1 MRRLVQ
7 PGPAHPERIESFE
20 GRSRRLEFSLE
31 AGLTLNEAL
40 TGKLVADGMK
50 SAAIVFEGGAL
61 SPFNYVMPG
70 PPTDDTHVAYFSAP
84 RSPPG
89 ETVVEIAN
97 ATFGW
102 RDGEPFVHCHGAWI
116 EEGTQRRGGHM
127 LPHETTIARS
137 TMARAW
143 ALPDVAIAAD
153 PDPETNF
160 TLFHP
165 VPTRAATEGDR
176 TIVARIRPNEDIT
189 TAIESIARRH
199 QMSAAI
205 VRGSLGS
212 LIGARF
218 ADGGRVTDHATEV
231 LVRSGHVHDGVAV
244 LDMLVV
250 DMQGLVHEGRLVR
263 GDNPVCITFE
273 LVLEAA
279 SARTLSQHR

>member
-20 GRSRRLEFSLE
+20 GRSRRLEFSLQ
-31 AGLTLNEAL
+31 AGRTLNEAL
-40 TGKLVADGMK
+40 TRPLVDAGMK

-61 SPFNYVMPG
+61 GPFSYVMPG
-70 PPTDDTHVAYFSAP
+70 PPDDDSHVAYFSAP

-102 RDGEPFVHCHGAWI
+102 RDGKPFVHCHGAWI
-116 EEGTQRRGGHM
+116 EEGTHRRGGHM

-137 TMARAW
+137 TIVHAW
-143 ALPDVAIAAD
+143 ALPDVAIEAD

-165 VPTRAATEGDR
+165 VPGGPAMEGDR

-189 TAIESIARRH
+189 LAIETIARRH
-199 QMSAAI
+199 HMSAAI

-212 LIGARF
+212 LIGAHF
-218 ADGGRVTDHATEV
+218 DDGSNVTDHATEV
-231 LVRSGHVHDGVAV
+231 LVHSGHVHDGVAV

-250 DMQGLVHEGRLVR
+250 DMHGMVHEGRLVR

-279 SARTLSQHR
+279 

>member
-7 PGPAHPERIESFE
+7 PGPVHPERIESFE
-20 GRSRRLEFSLE
+20 GRSRRLEFSLQ

-40 TGKLVADGMK
+40 TRPLVAAGMK
-50 SAAIVFEGGAL
+50 SAVIVFEGGVL
-61 SPFNYVMPG
+61 GPFSYVMPG
-70 PPTDDTHVAYFSAP
+70 PPTDDAHIAYFIAP
-84 RSPPG
+84 RSPTG

-116 EEGTQRRGGHM
+116 EEGVHRRGGHM
-127 LPHETTIARS
+127 LPHETSIARS
-137 TMARAW
+137 TMVHAW
-143 ALPDVAIAAD
+143 ALTDIAIEAD

-160 TLFHP
+160 PLFHP

-189 TAIESIARRH
+189 LAIEAIARRH
-199 QMSAAI
+199 HMPTAI

-212 LIGARF
+212 LVGAHF
-218 ADGGRVTDHATEV
+218 DDGGRVTDHATEV

-273 LVLEAA
+273 LVLEA
-279 SARTLSQHR
+279 

>member
-20 GRSRRLEFSLE
+20 GRSHRLEFPLQP
-31 AGLTLNEAL
+31 GLTLNEAL
-40 TGKLVADGMK
+40 TRPLVAAGMR
-50 SAAIVFEGGAL
+50 SAALAFEGGAL
-61 SPFNYVMPG
+61 GPFSYVMPG
-70 PPTDDTHVAYFSAP
+70 PSTDDAHVAYFSAP

-97 ATFGW
+97 ATLGW

-116 EEGTQRRGGHM
+116 EEGTHRRGGHM
-127 LPHETTIARS
+127 LPHETIIARS
-137 TMARAW
+137 TIVHAW
-143 ALPDVAIAAD
+143 ALSEIAIEAD

-165 VPTRAATEGDR
+165 VPGGAAIEGDR

-189 TAIESIARRH
+189 LAIEALARRH
-199 QMSAAI
+199 HVSSAI
-205 VRGSLGS
+205 VHGSLGS
-212 LIGARF
+212 LVGARF
-218 ADGGRVTDHATEV
+218 ADGSSVTDHATEV
-231 LVRSGHVHDGVAV
+231 LVRSGHVHDGIAV

-250 DMQGLVHEGRLVR
+250 DMEGLVHEGRLVR

-279 SARTLSQHR
+279 